1 MCWAMTYELDLDLAA
16 AEALR
21 RAIGEELESAVER
34 LRGAGDA
41 DRAKAVHEAR
51 KHIKKTRA
59 ALELARGALDKRAHR
74 SLRAA
79 LRDTAQG
86 LAGQRDADVML
97 ETIDGL
103 AEHAAGR
110 LPAST
115 FKELREAVAE
125 RALAGGAVADT
136 AAAAEALSAVARQVA
151 DLPLEESS
159 WRAVRAAVAR
169 TYAAGLAEWESLAG
183 DPAGEARHEWR
194 KRVKALWYHHRL
206 LRPVWP
212 AVMDAYIEE
221 LDRLGDNLGRE
232 HDLDVLEAYLTEHG
246 ETLGTRAD
254 AGEVVAL
261 IGPRRAALR
270 EEAAALGR
278 RVYAEPPKAFDRRLR
293 GWLRA
298 ARSERAGAA

>member
-1 MCWAMTYELDLDLAA
+1 MAYELHLDAA
-16 AEALR
+16 AGEALR
-21 RAIGEELESAVER
+21 RVIADELASAVER
-34 LRGAGDA
+34 LRGADDE

-59 ALELARGALDKRAHR
+59 ALELARGALDKATQR

-97 ETIDGL
+97 ETLDGL
-103 AEHAAGR
+103 ARQAAGQ

-115 FKELREAVAE
+115 FEELRVAVAE
-125 RALAGGAVADT
+125 RARAGGAVADT
-136 AAAAEALSAVARQVA
+136 AAAADALSAVARQVA
-151 DLPLEESS
+151 ALPLDDCS
-159 WRAVRAAVAR
+159 WRTVRASVSR
-169 TYAAGLAEWESLAG
+169 TYAAGLSEWESLGG

-232 HDLDVLEAYLTEHG
+232 HDLDVLEAFLTEHAG
-246 ETLGTRAD
+246 TLGTRAD
-254 AGEVVAL
+254 AGEIVAL
-261 IGPRRAALR
+261 IEPRRAALR
-270 EEAAALGR
+270 EEAAVLGR
-278 RVYAEPPKAFDRRLR
+278 RVYVESPKGFDRRLR
-293 GWLRA
+293 AWLRA
-298 ARSERAGAA
+298 ARSEQRAAST